1 MLPNRRDV
9 ILLSA
14 GTIAGVAGL
23 ATASHATAVRFNRPQ
38 ETVDYQ
44 TRPRGKSACAN
55 CKLIRPDGCLVVA
68 SPIVPN
74 GSCVLHEF
82 K

>member
-9 ILLSA
+9 MLLSA
-14 GTIAGVAGL
+14 GAIAGAASF
-23 ATASHATAVRFNRPQ
+23 ATTSHATEVRYNRPQ
-38 ETVDYQ
+38 DTVDYQ
-44 TRPRGKSACAN
+44 PRPRGKAACAN

-68 SPIVPN
+68 SPILPN